1 MGQQR
6 PYDARI
12 FVGQRNGRHIFV
24 SPIDD
29 AVDPTA
35 CLRLLACL
43 VDNGSR
49 PMYQQ
54 GSEVGVATLADT

>member
-35 CLRLLACL
+35 
-43 VDNGSR
+43 
-49 PMYQQ
+49 
-54 GSEVGVATLADT
+54 